1 MYPNWS
7 FLHIFKYPCPPA
19 VSMCTR
25 LCSLLANHPTTFFDT
40 HSVPLILAGM
50 YKLIPVSIP
59 LPHKIISRVFQVR
72 GRGREVEWLG
82 FSRSCAFFLLAAYIF
97 LVARIIFDSGLCSFP
112 VKHLIREGGCF
123 LAFFFFP
130 PRKEI
135 SEGETPLWTGLHWD
149 LVTKMEE
156 KRLKSLMLS

>member
-7 FLHIFKYPCPPA
+7 LLHIFKYQCPPA

-40 HSVPLILAGM
+40 HSVPLILAGR
-50 YKLIPVSIP
+50 YKLMPVSTP
-59 LPHKIISRVFQVR
+59 LPHKIISSVFQVR
-72 GRGREVEWLG
+72 GRGREVERLG
-82 FSRSCAFFLLAAYIF
+82 FSGSCAFFLLAAYIF
-97 LVARIIFDSGLCSFP
+97 LVARIIFDSGLCSLP
-112 VKHLIREGGCF
+112 VKHLIGEVGCF
-123 LAFFFFP
+123 LAFS
-130 PRKEI
+130 RKEI
-135 SEGETPLWTGLHWD
+135 SEGETPLWTGLYWE